1 MSPGL
6 AIDKHILSS
15 KDLENYTEPHS
26 WSPAQAL
33 QALKEEGWEGC
44 LIHPEGWSESLNN
57 LLCWGC
63 QDVQDVLIQ
72 GIHRNTLM
80 GEYEVIL
87 CLGVLAEPS
96 RLFPFISYI

>member
-26 WSPAQAL
+26 WSPAQAM
-33 QALKEEGWEGC
+33 QSLKEEGWEGC

-57 LLCWGC
+57 LLCWGS
-63 QDVQDVLIQ
+63 QEVQDVLIQ
-72 GIHRNTLM
+72 GQIFAYLSVHGANIYSLYSLKN
-80 GEYEVIL
+80 EIQVYEN
-87 CLGVLAEPS
+87 G
-96 RLFPFISYI
+96 F